1 MAVKKQL
8 IGAVVGAPGTQ
19 WFYATAAMPTAPEN
33 ARVGDIV
40 VNGGTATFTIGTR
53 SLAVG
58 QFSRITS
65 LSPFTLQ
72 ASPFGN
78 IRGVQGAVGA
88 ASTVPGPPGADGT
101 NGYGSIN
108 RWQFAVGYG
117 YDTYYFDNHGFDGEQ
132 IPGDISLDKIL
143 YLQVFGE
150 LSSGAKFC
158 EIVPMFHPT
167 EIWGSWQGSEYM
179 FARKD
184 FVVDG
189 MTGFSLWFDQIYQGG
204 HDFGLVM
211 SSPPGINLYIYFIDL
226 VYWV

>member
-1 MAVKKQL
+1 MAVHKQL
-8 IGAVVGAPGTQ
+8 IGAVVGAQGTR
-19 WFYATAAMPTAPEN
+19 WFYVTAATSTAPPE

-40 VNGGTATFTIGTR
+40 VNGGTSTFMIGTR
-53 SLAVG
+53 SLGVG
-58 QFSRITS
+58 QFSRITG
-65 LSPFTLQ
+65 LDPFILQ

-78 IRGVQGAVGA
+78 IRGVQGATGA
-88 ASTVPGPPGADGT
+88 ASTVPGPPGADGR

-117 YDTYYFDNHGFDGEQ
+117 YDAYYWDTHGFDHEQ
-132 IPGDISLDKIL
+132 IPSEISLGKIL

-150 LSSGAKFC
+150 LSNGVKFA
-158 EIVPMFHPT
+158 EIVPVFQPSQV
-167 EIWGSWQGSEYM
+167 WGADYM

-189 MTGFSLWFDQIYQGG
+189 MTGFSLWFDQLQQGT

-211 SSPPGINLYIYFIDL
+211 SSPPGIELFIYFIDL